1 MTYASYMS
9 DAYAVRNSKGKL
21 IDYSKKKSTTKKNN
35 VSNLEKKFALLN
47 QKMKHVQ
54 SEDVLRRVRA
64 FIGLIVFHIHL
75 IYMMVGCGQ
84 VLRFGL
90 IKKYLEIQE

>member
-54 SEDVLRRVRA
+54 SEYKTLQKELKA
-64 FIGLIVFHIHL
+64 
-75 IYMMVGCGQ
+75 Q
-84 VLRFGL
+84 
-90 IKKYLEIQE
+90 KKTKK